1 MKIDSL
7 LPFESIPY
15 FTIDGFKQ
23 AAGIESPHAARVQLH
38 RWARSGHI
46 LSLKRGVYMSR
57 RFFDQHRRDG
67 EFSAAISAILL
78 PQSYVSLVYVLQ
90 QHNLLTEVTYP
101 VTCVT
106 SKNTRAITNPLGTFS
121 YQNIRADLYSGF
133 TIKDY
138 LGLRY
143 ATATLA
149 KALFDFL
156 YLRPIPPAY
165 RSVKFNLPEELR
177 LNLDEVDEASQ
188 MEFAGWVETSRSRK
202 MHGILK
208 NFRSSAW
215 RL

>member
-1 MKIDSL
+1 MKTDSL

-23 AAGIESPHAARVQLH
+23 AAGIKAPHSARVQLH

-46 LSLKRGVYMSR
+46 LALKRGVYMSR
-57 RFFDQHRRDG
+57 RFFDQHRRDA

-78 PQSYVSLVYVLQ
+78 PQSYVSLEYVLQ

-121 YQNIRADLYSGF
+121 YRNIRADLYCGF
-133 TIKDY
+133 KIKDY
-138 LGLRY
+138 LGLLY
-143 ATATLA
+143 ATASLA

-156 YLRPIPPAY
+156 YLRPLPTAY

>member
-1 MKIDSL
+1 
-7 LPFESIPY
+7 
-15 FTIDGFKQ
+15 
-23 AAGIESPHAARVQLH
+23 
-38 RWARSGHI
+38 
-46 LSLKRGVYMSR
+46 MSR
-57 RFFDQHRRDG
+57 RFFDQHRRDA

-78 PQSYVSLVYVLQ
+78 PQSYVSLEYVLQ

-121 YQNIRADLYSGF
+121 YRNIRADLYCGF
-133 TIKDY
+133 KIKDY
-138 LGLRY
+138 LGLLY
-143 ATATLA
+143 ATASLA

-156 YLRPIPPAY
+156 YLRPLPTAY

>member
-1 MKIDSL
+1 MKTDSL

-78 PQSYVSLVYVLQ
+78 PQSYVSLAYVLQ

-165 RSVKFNLPEELR
+165 HSVKFNLPEELR

>member
-1 MKIDSL
+1 MKTDSL